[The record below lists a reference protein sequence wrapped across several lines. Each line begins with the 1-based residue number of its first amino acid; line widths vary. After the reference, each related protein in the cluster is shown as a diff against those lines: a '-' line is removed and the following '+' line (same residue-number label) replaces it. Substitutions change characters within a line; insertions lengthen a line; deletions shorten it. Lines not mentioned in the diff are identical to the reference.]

1 MFITHKG
8 KVMKNKRNQ
17 KNIIWKILLIIFSI
31 VLIICLIIIGI
42 QKYQQK
48 KQQEYY
54 ETLLENAGSQPQAT
68 EEVPEP
74 ETEEAPDIL
83 KSLGIEIPEKDID
96 FAALQEENSDV
107 YAWIY
112 VPGTNVDYPVLQHP
126 EDDTY
131 YLEHN
136 MDGSKGLPGCIYSE
150 SVNTKDFTE
159 PNTVLYGHNMK
170 NGSMFGS
177 LKQYKNDGFYEK
189 NAYFTVFTEDAAYRY
204 QIFTYSDVPEDSDV
218 YTTGYLPDET
228 FDGFLTELLKSSYKD
243 TGVAVGKDDKVL
255 TLSTCSGDGLRFVV
269 HAVRVDEHESGV

>member
-17 KNIIWKILLIIFSI
+17 KNIIWKILLIVFSI
-31 VLIICLIIIGI
+31 VLVICLIIIGI

-54 ETLLENAGSQPQAT
+54 EALLENAGSQPQAT

-74 ETEEAPDIL
+74 EKEEAPDIL

-126 EDDTY
+126 TDDAY

-136 MDGSKGLPGCIYSE
+136 MDGSIC
-150 SVNTKDFTE
+150 SV
-159 PNTVLYGHNMK
+159 
-170 NGSMFGS
+170 
-177 LKQYKNDGFYEK
+177 DGQR
-189 NAYFTVFTEDAAYRY
+189 T
-204 QIFTYSDVPEDSDV
+204 I
-218 YTTGYLPDET
+218 L
-228 FDGFLTELLKSSYKD
+228 
-243 TGVAVGKDDKVL
+243 
-255 TLSTCSGDGLRFVV
+255 
-269 HAVRVDEHESGV
+269 VRVGLQSVASDIRVMMECFDRFRIIRMGV

>member
-8 KVMKNKRNQ
+8 KDMKNKRNQ

-54 ETLLENAGSQPQAT
+54 EALLENESTQTQAT
-68 EEVPEP
+68 EEMPEP

-112 VPGTNVDYPVLQHP
+112 VP
-126 EDDTY
+126 
-131 YLEHN
+131 
-136 MDGSKGLPGCIYSE
+136 
-150 SVNTKDFTE
+150 
-159 PNTVLYGHNMK
+159 
-170 NGSMFGS
+170 
-177 LKQYKNDGFYEK
+177 
-189 NAYFTVFTEDAAYRY
+189 
-204 QIFTYSDVPEDSDV
+204 
-218 YTTGYLPDET
+218 
-228 FDGFLTELLKSSYKD
+228 
-243 TGVAVGKDDKVL
+243 
-255 TLSTCSGDGLRFVV
+255 
-269 HAVRVDEHESGV
+269 

>member
-17 KNIIWKILLIIFSI
+17 KNIIWKILLIVFSI

-54 ETLLENAGSQPQAT
+54 EALLENAGSQPQAT

-74 ETEEAPDIL
+74 ETEEAPDVL

-96 FAALQEENSDV
+96 FAALKEENSDV

-126 EDDTY
+126 TDDAY

-150 SVNTKDFTE
+150 SVNTKDFTD
-159 PNTVLYGHNMK
+159 PNTVLRSQH
-170 NGSMFGS
+170 
-177 LKQYKNDGFYEK
+177 EK
-189 NAYFTVFTEDAAYRY
+189 RKHVCFFA
-204 QIFTYSDVPEDSDV
+204 
-218 YTTGYLPDET
+218 
-228 FDGFLTELLKSSYKD
+228 
-243 TGVAVGKDDKVL
+243 
-255 TLSTCSGDGLRFVV
+255 
-269 HAVRVDEHESGV
+269 

>member
-8 KVMKNKRNQ
+8 KIMKNKRNQ

-31 VLIICLIIIGI
+31 VLIICLKIIGI

-54 ETLLENAGSQPQAT
+54 EALLENESTQTQAT

-136 MDGSKGLPGCIYSE
+136 MDGSKGLPGCI
-150 SVNTKDFTE
+150 K
-159 PNTVLYGHNMK
+159 TV
-170 NGSMFGS
+170 FGS
-177 LKQYKNDGFYEK
+177 
-189 NAYFTVFTEDAAYRY
+189 V
-204 QIFTYSDVPEDSDV
+204 
-218 YTTGYLPDET
+218 
-228 FDGFLTELLKSSYKD
+228 KSS
-243 TGVAVGKDDKVL
+243 
-255 TLSTCSGDGLRFVV
+255 GLYLLGER
-269 HAVRVDEHESGV
+269 EHERFYRSEYGFIRS

>member
-126 EDDTY
+126 EDD
-131 YLEHN
+131 
-136 MDGSKGLPGCIYSE
+136 MMKPGILRCCRCLLWGTILLLLISMP
-150 SVNTKDFTE
+150 VDFVITAQ
-159 PNTVLYGHNMK
+159 V
-170 NGSMFGS
+170 
-177 LKQYKNDGFYEK
+177 
-189 NAYFTVFTEDAAYRY
+189 
-204 QIFTYSDVPEDSDV
+204 
-218 YTTGYLPDET
+218 
-228 FDGFLTELLKSSYKD
+228 
-243 TGVAVGKDDKVL
+243 
-255 TLSTCSGDGLRFVV
+255 
-269 HAVRVDEHESGV
+269 